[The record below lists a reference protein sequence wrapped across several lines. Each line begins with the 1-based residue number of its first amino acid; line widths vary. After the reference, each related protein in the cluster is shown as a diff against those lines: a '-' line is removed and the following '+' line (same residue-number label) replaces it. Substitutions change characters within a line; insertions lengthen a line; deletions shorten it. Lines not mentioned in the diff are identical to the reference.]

1 MSLLRLLT
9 AGKSLIGV
17 RNVANSYRM
26 RTENLLPKF
35 ESTKNPFATLP
46 KTEPLKSAP
55 VTSPVEV
62 PVVLATAVSPEPVT
76 LETISLFDA
85 KSQTPVTLLPV
96 VRVEEIKPV
105 TIKPITKAE
114 PVASPVAATPVAATV
129 APVAPARKPKAF
141 GEWVKKLNPLA
152 YIPKR
157 QPGRNASRPKAG
169 RTPVQGEL
177 SLEKVRVMR
186 NDLNETDLE
195 VVRVKPAKPA
205 STMGVPSIPS
215 VPSVPSPILPS
226 PTSGEPTTWGRL
238 TSRVFG
244 AGTTQTR

>member
-46 KTEPLKSAP
+46 KTEPLKSTLVVP
-55 VTSPVEV
+55 PVEAA
-62 PVVLATAVSPEPVT
+62 VVLATAVSPEPVK

-85 KSQTPVTLLPV
+85 KPLILEAPVK
-96 VRVEEIKPV
+96 VEEIKPV
-105 TIKPITKAE
+105 TIEPIIKAE
-114 PVASPVAATPVAATV
+114 PVAASPVAATPVVAATV
-129 APVAPARKPKAF
+129 APAVPARKPKAF

-157 QPGRNASRPKAG
+157 QAGRNASRPKAG

-205 STMGVPSIPS
+205 STMGVPG
-215 VPSVPSPILPS
+215 VPSAPNMPSPILPS